1 MYGGGLAQAA
11 LSACGCGEAGKAKAQ
26 AQAHAR
32 GSGNRRGGGGGGG
45 GGAGEMSVLM
55 ALRQL
60 SSLAKVEEA
69 VRIAA
74 QVCSAS

>member
-26 AQAHAR
+26 AHAR
-32 GSGNRRGGGGGGG
+32 GSGNRRGGGGG

>member
-26 AQAHAR
+26 AHAR
-32 GSGNRRGGGGGGG
+32 GSGNRRGGGGGG

>member
-11 LSACGCGEAGKAKAQ
+11 LSACGCGEAGKAK